1 LLRFFSADTSVAEL
15 GQMLIDEKRPMFER
29 YGAMFAL
36 RDIGTEEA
44 VEVCVKHKAAELTRS
59 IDS

>member
-44 VEVCVKHKAAELTRS
+44 VEVCVKQSSRA
-59 IDS
+59 DS